1 MRQQK
6 IEEEDLRSLDLSSDH
21 SLVVHAHEGIGIQ
34 YFDQLLE
41 TTGMP
46 KGLLASLLGVDPRT
60 IDNYRKHQKKFDT
73 LEGEQLLKLARL
85 FLFGEE
91 VFESMEDFR
100 KWLEVESIGLGKI
113 KPITMLNTSTGV
125 DLVHDELM
133 RIEEGYVV

>member
-1 MRQQK
+1 MKQQK
-6 IEEEDLRSLDLSSDH
+6 IEEEDLRNLDLASDY
-21 SLVVHAHEGIGIQ
+21 SLVLHAHEGIGIH

-41 TTGMP
+41 TTGVS
-46 KGLLASLLGVDPRT
+46 KGLLASLVGVDPRT

-73 LEGEQLLKLARL
+73 LEGEHLLKLARL

-100 KWLEVESIGLGKI
+100 RWLEVESIGLGKT
-113 KPITMLNTSTGV
+113 KPVALLDTSTGV

>member
-1 MRQQK
+1 MKQQK
-6 IEEEDLRSLDLSSDH
+6 IEEEDLRSLDLTSDF
-21 SLVVHAHEGIGIQ
+21 SLVSHAHEGIGIQ

-41 TTGMP
+41 TTGMA

-60 IDNYRKHQKKFDT
+60 IDNYRKHQKMFDT

-91 VFESMEDFR
+91 VFERMEDFR
-100 KWLEVESIGLGKI
+100 RWLDVESIGLGKI
-113 KPITMLNTSTGV
+113 KPIAMLNTSTGI
-125 DLVHDELM
+125 DLVHDELK

>member
-1 MRQQK
+1 MKQQK
-6 IEEEDLRSLDLSSDH
+6 IEEGDVRSLDLASDY
-21 SLVVHAHEGIGIQ
+21 SLVLHAHEGIGIQ

-41 TTGMP
+41 TTGVS
-46 KGLLASLLGVDPRT
+46 KGLLASLVGVDPRT
-60 IDNYRKHQKKFDT
+60 IDNYRKQQKKFDT

-100 KWLEVESIGLGKI
+100 RWLDVESVGLGNI
-113 KPITMLNTSTGV
+113 KPIAMLNTSTGV